1 METSQTSR
9 QVSGIEPT
17 VFVVDDDAAVCEALQ
32 FLLSSAR
39 LPVRTFPSAEAFLE
53 SISTDQAGCLVL
65 DVHLPG
71 MSGFEL
77 QARLSERRSNLLVIF
92 MTGKDTKASRDR
104 ASKTGAFGYVGKPL
118 DDEILLPLIRNA
130 MEHAIANRLPAGQY

>member
-1 METSQTSR
+1 METSRTSGQALR
-9 QVSGIEPT
+9 TEPT

-39 LPVRTFPSAEAFLE
+39 LPVQTCLSAEAFLN
-53 SISTDQAGCLVL
+53 SISMDQAGCLVL
-65 DVHLPG
+65 DIHLPG

-77 QARLSERRSNLLVIF
+77 QARLSERRSNLVVIF

-118 DDEILLPLIRNA
+118 DSEFLLPLIRNA
-130 MEHAIANRLPAGQY
+130 MEQATANHLPTG